1 MIANS
6 NRKYMSPQEYLEWE
20 ERQDIKY
27 EYINGEVFAMTGGT
41 IPHTS
46 IALNLASALK
56 SHLRGSP
63 CRAFMADAKVAVTEN
78 GPFHYPDV
86 VVSCDERD
94 RQAIQFIQYPCLIVE
109 VLSPSTE
116 AYDRGK
122 KFMQYRRIQTLQEYV
137 LIDAEKMSLDCFRLN
152 DRGIWELHPYE
163 EGNEVHLTSVDFRFP
178 ISLVYEDVQFPI

>member
-20 ERQDIKY
+20 ESQDIKY

-78 GPFHYPDV
+78 E
-86 VVSCDERD
+86 C
-94 RQAIQFIQYPCLIVE
+94 
-109 VLSPSTE
+109 
-116 AYDRGK
+116 
-122 KFMQYRRIQTLQEYV
+122 
-137 LIDAEKMSLDCFRLN
+137 
-152 DRGIWELHPYE
+152 
-163 EGNEVHLTSVDFRFP
+163 
-178 ISLVYEDVQFPI
+178 